1 MTCEVAMGSVIRHL
15 RAGLA
20 RRATL
25 ALLIVAFLAVTVIGV
40 VGMSASVLVSQAVH
54 KSVSAV
60 NVAGG
65 LRRLALR
72 VSSLVMA
79 EALGGRIGRSEVR
92 AAMTEFEHTLVDPAL
107 REVVEQEPGSVPVA
121 LYRGLVAT
129 WYERVKLDL
138 LELSERPDGVILPAA
153 NYEAALAE
161 VDAFIEEINAL
172 VAVLEQDAYER
183 VRHLRTILAA
193 ALLLTGVV
201 VVVALYLT
209 RRRVFLPL
217 AELRDAAG
225 RIAQRN
231 FSTRCGYTG
240 KDELGQVGAAFNFM
254 AAELSNAYLDLER
267 RVEQKTADLTRSNHS
282 LDLLYRVIARLY
294 HAPASADSY
303 REALTDIE
311 CTLGLKGCSVCVH
324 PSRGGPASLLHSN
337 IGECVGIDS
346 ACVDA
351 NLQCPGRTHPWT
363 YLREGDSDVL
373 RVPLRDKE
381 NFYGVL
387 RLALHPGQRLEGWQ
401 QTLVEALS
409 RHMAIALGIS
419 RQTERERLISLQE
432 ERSIIARELHD
443 SLAQAL
449 SYMKIQVSLLQPLVG
464 DPQHDDEAREL
475 LQGLRQG
482 INSAYRQLRELLS
495 SFRLKIEGDFTTLLE
510 ATVEEFSGRSGIPIS
525 VDNSLPEGAL
535 GANQEI
541 HVLHIIREALS
552 NATRH
557 SGGKHIAV
565 TLSQAERNEVV
576 VMVDDDGTGLVR
588 DAKAGPSHHGLTI
601 MGERARG
608 LGGRFEV
615 GSRAEGGTR
624 VSVRFDP
631 AHVPYNTPISDLPN
645 D

>member
-1 MTCEVAMGSVIRHL
+1 MDNLLRRL

-25 ALLIVAFLAVTVIGV
+25 TLLIVAFLAVTVIGV
-40 VGMSASVLVSQAVH
+40 VGMSASVLVSQTVH
-54 KSVSAV
+54 RSVSAV

-79 EALGGRIGRSEVR
+79 EALGGKIGRSEVR
-92 AAMTEFEHTLVDPAL
+92 AAIGEFEHALVDPAL
-107 REVVEQEPGSVPVA
+107 SEVVEQKSGSVSAA
-121 LYRGLVAT
+121 LYRGVVAT
-129 WYERVKLDL
+129 WHERVRLDL
-138 LELSERPDGVILPAA
+138 LDLSERPDGLILPAA

-172 VAVLEQDAYER
+172 VSVLEQDAYER
-183 VRHLRTILAA
+183 VRRLRTILAA

-240 KDELGQVGAAFNFM
+240 ADELGQVGAAFNVM

-303 REALTDIE
+303 EEALTDIE
-311 CTLGLKGCSVCVH
+311 RTLGLKGCSVCVH
-324 PSRGGPASLLHSN
+324 SSRGGPASILYTN
-337 IGECVGIDS
+337 IGGCAGAD
-346 ACVDA
+346 DA
-351 NLQCPGRTHPWT
+351 TADASLQCPGRAYPWT

-373 RVPLRDKE
+373 RVPLRDAE

-387 RLALHPGQRLEGWQ
+387 RLSLHPGQRLEGWQ
-401 QTLVEALS
+401 RALVEALS
-409 RHMAIALGIS
+409 RHMAIALGIT

-464 DPQHDDEAREL
+464 DPQYGDEAREL

-510 ATVEEFSGRSGIPIS
+510 ATVEEFSDRSGIAIT
-525 VDNSLPEGAL
+525 VDNTLAEGTL

-557 SGGKHIAV
+557 SGGRHIAV
-565 TLSQAERNEVV
+565 MLSRAGDSEVA
-576 VMVDDDGTGLVR
+576 VMVEDDGIGLRQGV
-588 DAKAGPSHHGLTI
+588 KAGPSHYGLTI

-608 LGGRFEV
+608 LGGTFEV
-615 GSRAEGGTR
+615 ASRAEGGTR

-631 AHVPYNTPISDLPN
+631 VHVPYTTTLPGEPN

>member
-1 MTCEVAMGSVIRHL
+1 MRHL

-25 ALLIVAFLAVTVIGV
+25 TLLIVAFLAVTVIGV
-40 VGMSASVLVSQAVH
+40 VGMSASVLVAQTVH

-79 EALGGRIGRSEVR
+79 EALGGKIGRSEVR
-92 AAMTEFEHTLVDPAL
+92 AAMIEFEHSLVDPVL
-107 REVVEQEPGSVPVA
+107 REVVEQKAGSVSVA
-121 LYRGLVAT
+121 LYRGVVAT
-129 WYERVKLDL
+129 WHERIKIDL
-138 LELSERPDGVILPAA
+138 LELSERPDGLILPAA
-153 NYEAALAE
+153 DYEAALAE

-172 VAVLEQDAYER
+172 VSVLEQDAYER
-183 VRHLRTILAA
+183 VRRLRTILAA

-209 RRRVFLPL
+209 RSRVFLPL

-240 KDELGQVGAAFNFM
+240 ADELGQVGAAFNVM

-303 REALTDIE
+303 TEALTDIE
-311 CTLGLKGCSVCVH
+311 RTLGLKGCSVCVH
-324 PSRGGPASLLHSN
+324 SSRGGPASLLYTN
-337 IGECVGIDS
+337 IGGCAGLDC
-346 ACVDA
+346 AVDA
-351 NLQCPGRTHPWT
+351 SVGCPGRAYPWT

-373 RVPLRDKE
+373 RVPLRDAE

-401 QTLVEALS
+401 RALVEALS
-409 RHMAIALGIS
+409 RHMAIALGIT

-464 DPQHDDEAREL
+464 DPQHDDESREL
-475 LQGLRQG
+475 LHGLREG

-510 ATVEEFSGRSGIPIS
+510 ATVEEFSDRGGIPITIE
-525 VDNSLPEGAL
+525 NTLPEGAL

-557 SGGKHIAV
+557 SGGQHVAV
-565 TLSQAERNEVV
+565 MLSRAERNEVV
-576 VMVDDDGTGLVR
+576 VMVEDDGIGLR
-588 DAKAGPSHHGLTI
+588 QGAKEGGSHHGLTI

-608 LGGRFEV
+608 LGGTFEV
-615 GSRAEGGTR
+615 ASRVEGGTR

-631 AHVPYNTPISDLPN
+631 AHVPYTATLPDEPN